1 MACSGDQARAEIR
14 SARQQQ
20 PVSTTRSYRVV
31 PCSLASL
38 LAPCHCCHR
47 RAAGTVVGAAPIVN
61 ARTGGARGR
70 VRTYARAGHKD
81 GDLIHRPEA
90 RHGSVLT
97 PARALPRRRATAR
110 GHSPARRKRRRPCL
124 SLSLSLSVP
133 SALASCSVIAPRRAG
148 GNRPR
153 NRREFFS
160 LETNVRVAGRPVSM
174 SRRAG
179 GLVSTPGGR
188 AAGRARHRDGS
199 GNERYP
205 DRSDKSPFTPSME
218 RGGSLFSMESNL
230 PRPQGRG
237 DRDGDAPTFFFH
249 CRPSSQ
255 TMASDVQR
263 AIAACFACHR
273 LLLLLQGPYNC

>member
-1 MACSGDQARAEIR
+1 MRSVPAWPGHTHTHTCCCTTHACMHAWPARHMSYCGEGRHGVQWRPSESRDTISQAAAASVHHSI
-14 SARQQQ
+14 
-20 PVSTTRSYRVV
+20 V
-31 PCSLASL
+31 PGRPLLPGWPA

-133 SALASCSVIAPRRAG
+133 SALASCSVIAPRRAAG
-148 GNRPR
+148 I
-153 NRREFFS
+153 
-160 LETNVRVAGRPVSM
+160 VRGTAGSS
-174 SRRAG
+174 SR
-179 GLVSTPGGR
+179 
-188 AAGRARHRDGS
+188 
-199 GNERYP
+199 
-205 DRSDKSPFTPSME
+205 
-218 RGGSLFSMESNL
+218 
-230 PRPQGRG
+230 
-237 DRDGDAPTFFFH
+237 
-249 CRPSSQ
+249 
-255 TMASDVQR
+255 
-263 AIAACFACHR
+263 
-273 LLLLLQGPYNC
+273 